1 MKKYE
6 RIGNEDPIS
15 TFCRMAINTTYDD
28 IPDYV
33 LKYSKYS
40 ILDTIGV
47 MIGGSA
53 MEGIREVVDFVK
65 GKGGKPE
72 SNIVLFGGKVP
83 AAEAAMAMG
92 PMSRS
97 MDFAQIH
104 PEALHC
110 TEYTVPVLLAAL
122 GLKENVSGKE
132 FLTAFTL
139 GQEIGIRTGMGFKPT
154 RGIPLGIS
162 TGHYIFGCVATVGKL
177 IGLNQNDFENAE
189 GIGREM
195 TQPHD
200 TAMMHPVTLMLK
212 VHQGFICQ
220 DAITCCELAKRGITG
235 PRSEVLT
242 GPRGYLSFP
251 KWQTEPDALLKNLGT
266 RWELM
271 DAEFK
276 PYIGGK
282 CAHAP
287 IFGIIDQ
294 MGNNKFALAD
304 IEHITVDLP
313 PVGWQLLCAGK
324 SGSEDKWIEPAAGL
338 KDFDSF
344 SPCESM
350 SAPSESMGASHEN
363 LGDRRAIEDKWNPKS
378 AYDCQFSLPF
388 LIATAAIDN
397 DVFLSS
403 FAEDTRNRTNVRNLM
418 KIVSAT
424 EDTSLPAWSGRVTTT
439 LKDGRKLS
447 RIYLFEE
454 LKGTSRNQYT
464 EEELVAKFKKSVPFS
479 VYKLS
484 DSVIDSVI
492 DTILNLEKSQDIVK
506 DLVLPLTPH

>member
-1 MKKYE
+1 MNTYE

-15 TFCRMAINTTYDD
+15 TLCRMAINTTYDD

-33 LKYSKYS
+33 LQYSKYS

-53 MEGIREVVDFVK
+53 MDGIRQVVDSVK
-65 GKGGKPE
+65 EKGGKPE
-72 SNIVLFGGKVP
+72 SNIVFYGGKVP

-122 GLKENVSGKE
+122 GLKEKVSGKE

-139 GQEIGIRTGMGFKPT
+139 GQEIGIRIGMGLKPT

-162 TGHYIFGCVATVGKL
+162 AGHYIFGCVATVGKL

-235 PRSEVLT
+235 TRGEVLT

-251 KWQTEPDALLKNLGT
+251 RWQTEPDALLKDLGT
-266 RWELM
+266 KWELM

-276 PYIGGK
+276 PYIGGV

-287 IFGIIDQ
+287 ISGIIDQ
-294 MGNNKFALAD
+294 MGDNKFAIAD

-324 SGSEDKWIEPAAGL
+324 SGSEDKWVEP
-338 KDFDSF
+338 
-344 SPCESM
+344 C
-350 SAPSESMGASHEN
+350 ESMGASQEN
-363 LGDRRAIEDKWNPKS
+363 LDGGRAIEDKWNPKS

-397 DVFLSS
+397 DVFLTS
-403 FAEDTRNRTNVRNLM
+403 FEEDTRNRTNVRDLM
-418 KIVSAT
+418 KIISAT

-447 RIYLFEE
+447 DIYLYEE
-454 LKGTSRNQYT
+454 LKGTSKNPYT
-464 EEELVAKFKKSVPFS
+464 EEELVAKFKKSVPYS
-479 VYKLS
+479 VYQFS

-506 DLVLPLTPH
+506 DLVLPLMPR